1 MYVTYEQF
9 INMSQSEQCR
19 VTHLDMVVD
28 RFRIPRI
35 GVNQM
40 NKYERKFL
48 VTFARFVRCG
58 DRYSHWDLVDALP
71 SSLVGKIVWC

>member
-1 MYVTYEQF
+1 MYATYVEF
-9 INMSQSEQCR
+9 LNMSLNEQCC

-28 RFRIPRI
+28 CSTIPRI
-35 GVNQM
+35 WINQM